1 MKKILVSIFIS
12 SLLLSGCNWFS
23 KTESRPHPDISG
35 INVNIKS
42 QRFDQDIFALSNAEF
57 GPWKRKMVEQYG
69 EFYYFYLDN
78 FVIGPRP
85 AGDTSDIEEKAL
97 RQFVSD
103 RYMRAIQDSINH
115 IFPDTKSTDEQ
126 LSTAFK
132 YLKYYLPESD
142 APDVIYFN
150 SSYSAGASPFGKKQ
164 LVIGLDMFLGDGNND
179 YDSVGVYQ
187 YLRHKMKSAY
197 IPRYAMESLLD
208 AYFDTGMNPEENMLE
223 AIVERGKKMYFLSLL
238 FPDAPDSLL
247 LGYTAKQT
255 DFCKKSEK
263 EIWKFLNDKDVLL
276 KNNSMDKSRYL
287 GEGPTTSGM
296 PLDAPGNIGSFVGL
310 SIVRKFMNEAGKAVA
325 PRDLMTKYSPKVVFD
340 KAKYRP

>member
-1 MKKILVSIFIS
+1 MKKTLVFVFIS
-12 SLLLSGCNWFS
+12 SLLLSGCDWWS
-23 KTESRPHPDISG
+23 KTESRPHPDVSKIDLAL
-35 INVNIKS
+35 KS
-42 QRFDQDIFALSNAEF
+42 HRFDQDVFALSNSDFA
-57 GPWKRKMVEQYG
+57 PWKQKMVEQYG
-69 EFYYFYLDN
+69 EFYYFYIDN

-85 AGDTSDIEEKAL
+85 MGDTSDIEEKAL

-103 RYMRAIQDSINH
+103 KYMRAIQDSINH
-115 IFPDTKSTDEQ
+115 IFPNTKNTDEQ
-126 LSTAFK
+126 LAAAFK
-132 YLKYYLPESD
+132 YCKYYLPEFE
-142 APDVIYFN
+142 APEVIYFN
-150 SSYSAGASPFGKKQ
+150 SGYSAGASPFGKKQ
-164 LVIGLDMFLGDGNND
+164 LVIGLDMFLGDGNTD

-187 YLRHKMKSAY
+187 YLRHKMKPAY

-208 AYFDTGMNPEENMLE
+208 AYFDNGMNPEENLLD

-255 DFCKKSEK
+255 EFCVKSQK

-310 SIVRKFMNEAGKAVA
+310 SIVRKFMNESGKSVT
-325 PRDLMTKYSPKVVFD
+325 PRDLMIKYQAKVIFE